1 MSILIKLFKKHKFIL
16 LFSLVFLLSG
26 CDGSAGYS
34 YHGSGWGMTQID
46 QFYRTSSWDSLETGN
61 NIIFNIRESAISSSQ
76 GNITQV
82 FDSLSSISV
91 LPQLIQAIQ
100 IISILLII
108 IRFAW
113 IVFKS
118 YTLSFGEGDTPIT
131 FNLLK
136 KTLLALIFVY
146 LAPIIIINGFLF
158 TSVLAG
164 QTVTYVGLDD
174 SVTESGANVPK
185 DLAWSYVSLNTYC
198 FADDGRLLPS
208 NDFML
213 GGKSGLVKYD
223 QSMFALYNNPNI
235 LTFND
240 VKNSLSTASLDYNY
254 SVLYPSG
261 HAENTG
267 AFMSMMYSRYCSTKV
282 DYSDQGY
289 IIPYSVKHAIDA
301 NPALRRPEEIIDRT
315 TNTLKVIY
323 KDPLLYTGGGGAG
336 FQWLL
341 SLSFILIFGAVAFF
355 ATATRI
361 GELLITIIATPF
373 FAMNYITTERT
384 QIMVQWVTELTS
396 IFLTHIITVI
406 GFMIGMIELAKPWSS
421 TTPLVAGGM
430 IWVVMKGPQIIRNWT
445 NATGAGG
452 ALSSGARGALGAI
465 KNI

>member
-198 FADDGRLLPS
+198 FADDGRLIPS

-213 GGKSGLVKYD
+213 GGKSGLVK
-223 QSMFALYNNPNI
+223 
-235 LTFND
+235 
-240 VKNSLSTASLDYNY
+240 
-254 SVLYPSG
+254 
-261 HAENTG
+261 
-267 AFMSMMYSRYCSTKV
+267 
-282 DYSDQGY
+282 
-289 IIPYSVKHAIDA
+289 
-301 NPALRRPEEIIDRT
+301 
-315 TNTLKVIY
+315 
-323 KDPLLYTGGGGAG
+323 
-336 FQWLL
+336 
-341 SLSFILIFGAVAFF
+341 
-355 ATATRI
+355 
-361 GELLITIIATPF
+361 
-373 FAMNYITTERT
+373 
-384 QIMVQWVTELTS
+384 
-396 IFLTHIITVI
+396 
-406 GFMIGMIELAKPWSS
+406 
-421 TTPLVAGGM
+421 
-430 IWVVMKGPQIIRNWT
+430 
-445 NATGAGG
+445 
-452 ALSSGARGALGAI
+452 
-465 KNI
+465 